1 MKLGDIITLALAGYK
16 SDEMKELT
24 AAGYTADQLKDLAKA
39 GYKPAEIKGLLALV
53 DEDAGGQKPTE
64 TQQKDA
70 VHPET
75 AKPEEN
81 PAGAAAVTRA
91 LQKAAAYVEAEPR
104 AAAQLQIENDYVAG
118 DLDFNAALL
127 EELFYQ
133 PSRSL
138 GKKTFEAAARQLQEA
153 GVLKASTNIDK
164 FIEDGYIELYGVP
177 DGYTYDS
184 ATKTYHEINGSRA

>member
-16 SDEMKELT
+16 SEEMKDLT

-75 AKPEEN
+75 AKPEEK
-81 PAGAAAVTRA
+81 PAGADTTGAEDKYKEEVAK
-91 LQKAAAYVEAEPR
+91 LQKQISELQ
-104 AAAQLQIENDYVAG
+104 AQNNKKDISGNKTDPQTT
-118 DLDFNAALL
+118 LD
-127 EELFYQ
+127 
-133 PSRSL
+133 
-138 GKKTFEAAARQLQEA
+138 
-153 GVLKASTNIDK
+153 NIVRN
-164 FIEDGYIELYGVP
+164 FM
-177 DGYTYDS
+177 
-184 ATKTYHEINGSRA
+184 